1 MTVNPEIIPI
11 PPAVILVRPQ
21 LGQNVGMAARAMA
34 NFGLTDLRIV
44 APREGWPNEWA
55 IKAASGADWVLEEAR
70 LFDTVAEAAADLHY
84 LVATTARLREM
95 IKPVLTPEAA
105 AHEMR
110 AKIAQGLRCGF
121 MFGPERSGLENDDV
135 ALAQAVLRIPVDARF
150 TSINLAQAVLLTG
163 YEWFKAADTTPAA
176 RLDSGDTWP
185 ADNAELVGLF
195 EHLEREL
202 DVAGFL
208 FPPEKRPAMVRNLR
222 NIFQRAGLME
232 QEVRALRGVVTSLS
246 TARIKKERGE

>member
-1 MTVNPEIIPI
+1 MSIALT
-11 PPAVILVRPQ
+11 PPSVILVRPQ

-34 NFGLTDLRIV
+34 NFGLRDLRIV

-70 LFDTVAEAAADLHY
+70 LFETVADAAADIHF
-84 LVATTARLREM
+84 LVAATARIREM
-95 IKPVLTPEAA
+95 LKPVVTPEAA
-105 AHEMR
+105 ASEMR
-110 AKIAQGLRCGF
+110 AKTVQGLRCGI

-135 ALAQAVLRIPVDARF
+135 TLAQASLRIPVDPRF
-150 TSINLAQAVLLTG
+150 TSINLAQAVLLIG
-163 YEWFKAADTTPAA
+163 YEWFKAADATPPGI
-176 RLDSGDTWP
+176 LDPGHTWP
-185 ADNAELVGLF
+185 ANNAELVGLF

-202 DVAGFL
+202 DAAGFL

-222 NIFQRAGLME
+222 NIFMRAGLME

-246 TARIKKERGE
+246 TVRVKKERG

>member
-1 MTVNPEIIPI
+1 MSAALT
-11 PPAVILVRPQ
+11 PPSVILVRPQ

-55 IKAASGADWVLEEAR
+55 IKAASGADWVLEEAQ
-70 LFDTVAEAAADLHY
+70 LFDTVADAVADMHY
-84 LVATTARLREM
+84 LVATTARLRELL
-95 IKPVLTPEAA
+95 KPVVTAEASA
-105 AHEMR
+105 SLMR
-110 AKIAQGLRCGF
+110 AKTAQGLRCGIL
-121 MFGPERSGLENDDV
+121 FGPERSGLENDDV
-135 ALAQAVLRIPVDARF
+135 ALAQAVLRIPVDPRF
-150 TSINLAQAVLLTG
+150 TSINLAQAVLLIG
-163 YEWFKAADTTPAA
+163 YEWFKSADATPPEI
-176 RLDSGDTWP
+176 LDPGHTWP
-185 ADNAELVGLF
+185 ANNAELVGLF

-222 NIFQRAGLME
+222 NIFMRANMME

-246 TARIKKERGE
+246 TARRKKEGGDGR

>member
-1 MTVNPEIIPI
+1 
-11 PPAVILVRPQ
+11 VILVRPQ

-34 NFGLTDLRIV
+34 NFGLRDLRIV

-55 IKAASGADWVLEEAR
+55 IKAASGADWVLEEAQ
-70 LFDTVAEAAADLHY
+70 LFDTVADAVADMHY
-84 LVATTARLREM
+84 LVASTARLRELL
-95 IKPVLTPEAA
+95 KPVVTAEAA
-105 AHEMR
+105 ATEMR
-110 AKIAQGLRCGF
+110 TKTTQGLRCGI

-135 ALAQAVLRIPVDARF
+135 ALAQAVLRIPVDPLF
-150 TSINLAQAVLLTG
+150 TSINLAQAVLLAG
-163 YEWFKAADTTPAA
+163 YEWFKAADNTPPEA
-176 RLDSGDTWP
+176 LDPGNTWP
-185 ADNAELVGLF
+185 ANNAELVGLF

-222 NIFQRAGLME
+222 AIFMRANMME

-246 TARIKKERGE
+246 TARVKKERG

>member
-1 MTVNPEIIPI
+1 MTDDAT

-21 LGQNVGMAARAMA
+21 LGQNIGTAARAMA
-34 NFGLTDLRIV
+34 NFGLTDLRLV
-44 APREGWPNEWA
+44 APREGWPNDWA

-84 LVATTARLREM
+84 LVATTARLRDM
-95 IKPVLTPEAA
+95 IKPVVTAEAA
-105 AHEMR
+105 AREMR
-110 AKIAQGLRCGF
+110 GKTAQGLRCGIL
-121 MFGPERSGLENDDV
+121 FGPERSGLENDDV

-150 TSINLAQAVLLTG
+150 TSINLAQAVLLIG
-163 YEWFKAADTTPAA
+163 YEWFKAADATPAE
-176 RLDSGDTWP
+176 RLDPGDTCP
-185 ADNAELVGLF
+185 ASNAELVGLF

-246 TARIKKERGE
+246 TARVKRERG

>member
-1 MTVNPEIIPI
+1 MSTALL
-11 PPAVILVRPQ
+11 PPAVIPARPQ
-21 LGQNVGMAARAMA
+21 LGQNIGMAARAMA
-34 NFGLTDLRIV
+34 NFGLTDLRLV
-44 APREGWPNEWA
+44 APREGWPNDWA

-95 IKPVLTPEAA
+95 IKPVLTAEAA
-105 AHEMR
+105 AREMR
-110 AKIAQGLRCGF
+110 TKTAQGLRCGF
-121 MFGPERSGLENDDV
+121 LFGPERSGLENDDV

-163 YEWFKAADTTPAA
+163 YEWFKAADTTPPE
-176 RLDSGDTWP
+176 RLDPGDTWP
-185 ADNAELVGLF
+185 AGNAELVGLF

-246 TARIKKERGE
+246 TARVKKEKG

>member
-1 MTVNPEIIPI
+1 MSLEII

-21 LGQNVGMAARAMA
+21 LGQNVGMCARAMA
-34 NFGLTDLRIV
+34 NFGLTDLRLV

-55 IKAASGADWVLEEAR
+55 IKAASGADWVLEGAR
-70 LFDTVAEAAADLHY
+70 LFDSVAGAAADLHY
-84 LVATTARLREM
+84 LVAATARLRDM
-95 IKPVLTPEAA
+95 IKPVVTAEAA
-105 AHEMR
+105 AKEMR
-110 AKIAQGLRCGF
+110 ALTAQGLHCGL

-150 TSINLAQAVLLTG
+150 TSINLAQAVLLMG
-163 YEWFKAADTTPAA
+163 YEWFKAADATPAE
-176 RLDSGDTWP
+176 RLEPGDTWP
-185 ADNAELVGLF
+185 ASTAELVGLF

-202 DVAGFL
+202 DIAGFL

-246 TARIKKERGE
+246 TARVKKERG

>member
-1 MTVNPEIIPI
+1 VTATLT
-11 PPAVILVRPQ
+11 PPSVILVRPQ

-34 NFGLTDLRIV
+34 NFGLRDLRIV

-55 IKAASGADWVLEEAR
+55 IKAASGADWVLEEAQ
-70 LFDTVAEAAADLHY
+70 LFDTVADAVADMHY
-84 LVATTARLREM
+84 LVASTARLRELL
-95 IKPVLTPEAA
+95 KPVVTAEAA
-105 AHEMR
+105 ATEMR
-110 AKIAQGLRCGF
+110 TKTTQGLRCGI

-135 ALAQAVLRIPVDARF
+135 ALAQAVLRIPVDPLF
-150 TSINLAQAVLLTG
+150 TSINLAQAVLLAG
-163 YEWFKAADTTPAA
+163 YEWFKAADNTPPEA
-176 RLDSGDTWP
+176 LDPGHTWP
-185 ADNAELVGLF
+185 ANNAELVGLF

-222 NIFQRAGLME
+222 AIFMRANMME

-246 TARIKKERGE
+246 TARVKKERG

>member
-1 MTVNPEIIPI
+1 MIAAPL

-21 LGQNVGMAARAMA
+21 LGQNIGMAARAMA
-34 NFGLTDLRIV
+34 NFGLSDLRLV
-44 APREGWPNEWA
+44 SPREGWPNDWA

-70 LFDTVAEAAADLHY
+70 LFDSVAEAAADLNF

-95 IKPVLTPEAA
+95 IKPVLTPEASA
-105 AHEMR
+105 IEMR
-110 AKIAQGLRCGF
+110 TKTAQGLRCGL

-150 TSINLAQAVLLTG
+150 TSINIAQAVLLTG
-163 YEWFKAADTTPAA
+163 YEWFKAADATPGE
-176 RLDSGDTWP
+176 RLDPGDTWP
-185 ADNAELVGLF
+185 ANTAELVGLF

-202 DVAGFL
+202 DIAGFL

-222 NIFQRAGLME
+222 SIFQRAGLME

-246 TARIKKERGE
+246 TARVKREGVRPLPE

>member
-1 MTVNPEIIPI
+1 MTSA
-11 PPAVILVRPQ
+11 PASPAIILVRPQ

-34 NFGLTDLRIV
+34 NFGLSDLRIV

-70 LFDTVAEAAADLHY
+70 LFETVADAAADIHF
-84 LVATTARLREM
+84 LVAATARLREM
-95 IKPVLTPEAA
+95 LKPVLTAEASA
-105 AHEMR
+105 REMR
-110 AKIAQGLRCGF
+110 ARTAQGLRCAL

-150 TSINLAQAVLLTG
+150 TSINLAQAVLLAG
-163 YEWFKAADTTPAA
+163 YEWFKAADTTPPE
-176 RLDSGDTWP
+176 RLDPGNTWP
-185 ADNAELVGLF
+185 ANNAELVGLF

-202 DVAGFL
+202 DTAGFL

-222 NIFQRAGLME
+222 SIFTRAGLME
-232 QEVRALRGVVTSLS
+232 QEVRALRGVVTSLA
-246 TARIKKERGE
+246 TARMKKERG